1 MCQTVTKVPEEKIQQ
16 LREGNYIEDDMVK
29 VSIKTI
35 LTTFFPKRE
44 LPTMKFLFQCF
55 VHCSLEMLHL
65 IEGTVGQFH
74 VAGKHTDYMIP
85 NELYD
90 TTIKA
95 FGHCETI
102 STNISTAI
110 RNFQHRIKNLDLDT
124 FQQME

>member
-1 MCQTVTKVPEEKIQQ
+1 MHDVCQTVTKVPEEKIQQ
-16 LREGNYIEDDMVK
+16 IRDGNYIEDDAVK
-29 VSIKTI
+29 VSIETT
-35 LTTFFPKRE
+35 LTTFFLKRE
-44 LPTMKFLFQCF
+44 VPTISMTFLFQCF

-74 VAGKHTDYMIP
+74 VAGQHTDYMIP

-102 STNISTAI
+102 STNILTAI
-110 RNFQHRIKNLDLDT
+110 WSFNFELKS
-124 FQQME
+124 